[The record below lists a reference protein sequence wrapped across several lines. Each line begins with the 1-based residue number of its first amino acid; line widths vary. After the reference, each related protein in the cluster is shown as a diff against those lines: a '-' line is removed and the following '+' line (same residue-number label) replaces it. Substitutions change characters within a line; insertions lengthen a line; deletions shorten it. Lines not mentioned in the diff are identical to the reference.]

1 MKFLRKV
8 SGLLSPLLIAVMLYT
23 ALPIAPVLAG
33 IVTTDDLISAQGA
46 ADNRDKV
53 NSFLARGDVRRHLES
68 MGVDPANVDNRL
80 AALSDS
86 EVSYLAGQIDQMP
99 AGQGALGLIIVVGL
113 VVLIVL
119 LITDIAGVTNVF
131 NFVNKPSQR

>member
-1 MKFLRKV
+1 
-8 SGLLSPLLIAVMLYT
+8 MLYT
-23 ALPIAPVLAG
+23 ALPIGPVLAG
-33 IVTTDDLISAQGA
+33 IVTTDELITAQGA

-53 NSFLARGDVRRHLES
+53 SSFMARGDVRRHLES
-68 MGVDPANVDNRL
+68 MGVDPAQVDNRL

-86 EVSYLAGQIDQMP
+86 EVSYLAEQIDQMP
-99 AGQGALGLIIVVGL
+99 AGQGALGFIIVVGL